1 MIAPRGNR
9 DGDQTDEFNAVPPI
23 ARAHRS
29 RLSRRK
35 RLALAWTRLRTVP
48 GMFRDVAALVV
59 VAALGLAALGIIL
72 ANEDVRWPWQPDR
85 IIIRAEVADAAAV
98 NPSKNQE
105 VRIAGVVVGSIVG
118 AEPTA
123 RGTSILTLA
132 VDRGNTVYDNAQV
145 VLRPENPLNQMYIVL
160 DPGGPPG
167 QPLASGGLIPIGQ
180 THRPVQADEIFYKLD
195 AHSRQALTMLL
206 SQADTALADAPRTVP
221 AALRRT
227 TSTVTDVKPVADAL
241 AARRAKLATLVSSFS
256 QIAGAVGDN
265 DERLAA
271 LMSSA
276 QTTLDVLARSD
287 TQLQSSLAALPGATD
302 ALHTSL
308 NRVADLTDELDP
320 AVDNL
325 RRASDELPPALD
337 RLNDTVQTVDGL
349 LPVARQ
355 VVDRAAPTLADL
367 RPVIHDVSGGLDDI
381 APFTHKLD
389 SATKALV
396 PGLDGLSAF
405 FYNNSGIFQ
414 PSDAHGGWG
423 RGQLDV
429 NISSPFGNAHRGG
442 SNK

>member
-1 MIAPRGNR
+1 MSAPRGNR
-9 DGDQTDEFNAVPPI
+9 DGDRTEEVGAAAPV
-23 ARAHRS
+23 ARAGRS
-29 RLSRRK
+29 PLSRRQ

-48 GMFRDVAALVV
+48 GMFRDVAALLV
-59 VAALGLAALGIIL
+59 VAALGLAALGVIL

-85 IIIRAEVADAAAV
+85 FSFRAEVADAVAV

-123 RGTSILTLA
+123 RGTSILTLDIDQGDA
-132 VDRGNTVYDNAQV
+132 VYDNAQL
-145 VLRPENPLNQMYIVL
+145 VLRPENPLNQMYVVL
-160 DPGGPPG
+160 APGGPPG
-167 QPLASGGLIPIGQ
+167 RPLAPGGVIPIGQ
-180 THRPVQADEIFYKLD
+180 THRPVQADEIFDKLD
-195 AHSRQALTMLL
+195 ARSRQALTMLL
-206 SQADTALADAPRTVP
+206 SEGDTALADAPRTVP

-227 TSTVTDVKPVADAL
+227 ASTVTDVRPVADAL

-256 QIAGAVGDN
+256 QIAGAVGGN
-265 DERLAA
+265 DERLTA
-271 LMSSA
+271 LMGSA

-308 NRVADLTDELDP
+308 DRVADLTDELDP
-320 AVDNL
+320 TVDNL

-337 RLNDTVQTVDGL
+337 RLNDTVHTVDGL
-349 LPVARQ
+349 LPDARD

-367 RPVIHDVSGGLDDI
+367 RPVIHDVSHGLGDI
-381 APFTHKLD
+381 APFTDKLD
-389 SATKALV
+389 SATRVLV

-442 SNK
+442 SNQ